1 MIHLLRYFFISSLA
15 FLLNACRVVLYAR
28 IKIRKAYILHDRGKD
43 DEAMKEADEAEMMPV
58 SYTHLTLPTKR
69 IV

>member
-1 MIHLLRYFFISSLA
+1 MAGPLKGI
-15 FLLNACRVVLYAR
+15 R
-28 IKIRKAYILHDRGKD
+28 IIEFAGIGPGPFCG
-43 DEAMKEADEAEMMPV
+43 MMPV